1 MAAGSSKG
9 TGVSMGC
16 DEIYT
21 SVFSFQDTALTV
33 YSNCDLGIRTER
45 DSDPEEWA
53 HTTAGSCLPLELHI
67 RVF

>member
-45 DSDPEEWA
+45 DSDPEE
-53 HTTAGSCLPLELHI
+53 
-67 RVF
+67 